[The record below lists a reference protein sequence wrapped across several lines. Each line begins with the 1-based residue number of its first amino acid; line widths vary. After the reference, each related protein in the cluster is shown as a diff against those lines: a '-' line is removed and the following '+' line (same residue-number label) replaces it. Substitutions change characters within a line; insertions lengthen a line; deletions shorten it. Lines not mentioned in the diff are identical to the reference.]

1 MCNIS
6 TTISKIQDLLATLE
20 ANVVDLNKHI
30 SDVFDALSDDN
41 LYEDFRLH
49 LKIYKM
55 KYNEGNE
62 LEMEKMLTDLEM
74 KYLKLVRLKK

>member
-62 LEMEKMLTDLEM
+62 LEMEKMLTDLET